1 MKLDAFVYSVWPCWR
16 KASKIRQTPRLFEHE
31 FGFGK
36 KVEIVLGLHS
46 LCIPREGGGGGGGGG
61 GFSSQSL
68 AFEKS
73 FNLLDGCV
81 QDVYQRGGRIFWAEL
96 IIF

>member
-16 KASKIRQTPRLFEHE
+16 KASKIRQTRRLFEPE
-31 FGFGK
+31 FRFGK
-36 KVEIVLGLHS
+36 KVEIVVALHS
-46 LCIPREGGGGGGGGG
+46 LCIPRGGRGG

-81 QDVYQRGGRIFWAEL
+81 QDVYQRGLKIF
-96 IIF
+96 